1 MHKSKVPYFLF
12 DMGKER
18 IKVDVMFLMRE
29 SCNECKEV
37 LRILSFYM
45 KDKDYINFTIIDL
58 DNENDFKWKY
68 SSITPSIWVNDR
80 MWSAGKVDIDRF
92 DEKINELINLQ

>member
-1 MHKSKVPYFLF
+1 
-12 DMGKER
+12 MGKGK

-37 LRILSFYM
+37 LRILSIYM
-45 KDKDYINFTIIDL
+45 KDKTHINFMIIDL
-58 DNENDFKWKY
+58 DNENDFKRKS

-80 MWSAGKVDIDRF
+80 MWFAGKVNMDRF
-92 DEKINELINLQ
+92 DKKINELSRLQ